1 MTKEKESSVR
11 ILDVHGNPI
20 RKTKALAGN
29 EGFYSP
35 AYDAAG
41 YSSEYTAGWMPN
53 LGSPDNELNMYRDRI
68 VSRARDLVRNDGWA
82 NAAITRTLDNVV
94 GPEFRPLSKP
104 DYYALQ
110 QVTGIKGF
118 DHNWAEEFGRAVDA
132 YWRLWSNDVNR
143 YCDVERCLT
152 VSQMIYLAFRHKI
165 IDGDSLAYL
174 KWCPEKVGYG
184 KAFFATAVQLIDPDR
199 LSNPNYQF
207 DMRNLRGGVEID
219 EDGAPIAYHIR
230 KAHQGDWFNAD
241 KSVEWERVDKE
252 TDWGR
257 PIIIHDFDHD
267 RASQHRGGNG
277 ILTSVLERL
286 KMLIKYDGTELDA
299 AIVNAIFGAYIQSPF
314 DQGLVEEAMGGFGD
328 DVQEG
333 LMAYQDFRTEYHK
346 NSRIRLGGVR
356 MPILAPGE
364 SINTVSAQRPNSNF
378 AQFESAVLRN
388 VAAGTGMS
396 AQQISQNWAEVN
408 YSSYRAAMLEAW
420 KTFNRR
426 RSFFSTGF
434 CQPLFTAWLEEV
446 FDVGNLP
453 LPKGAPDFVQYRSLY
468 GRCKWMG
475 PGRGYVD
482 DVKEKQGAILGM
494 DAGLTTLEK
503 EAAQLDGADYREIL
517 DQRAN
522 EVRMFRER
530 DLPLPKWTGEGDPE
544 SPPAKQTTALPEA
557 D

>member
-1 MTKEKESSVR
+1 
-11 ILDVHGNPI
+11 
-20 RKTKALAGN
+20 
-29 EGFYSP
+29 
-35 AYDAAG
+35 
-41 YSSEYTAGWMPN
+41 
-53 LGSPDNELNMYRDRI
+53 
-68 VSRARDLVRNDGWA
+68 
-82 NAAITRTLDNVV
+82 
-94 GPEFRPLSKP
+94 
-104 DYYALQ
+104 
-110 QVTGIKGF
+110 
-118 DHNWAEEFGRAVDA
+118 
-132 YWRLWSNDVNR
+132 
-143 YCDVERCLT
+143 
-152 VSQMIYLAFRHKI
+152 
-165 IDGDSLAYL
+165 
-174 KWCPEKVGYG
+174 
-184 KAFFATAVQLIDPDR
+184 
-199 LSNPNYQF
+199 
-207 DMRNLRGGVEID
+207 
-219 EDGAPIAYHIR
+219 
-230 KAHQGDWFNAD
+230 
-241 KSVEWERVDKE
+241 
-252 TDWGR
+252 
-257 PIIIHDFDHD
+257 
-267 RASQHRGGNG
+267 
-277 ILTSVLERL
+277 
-286 KMLIKYDGTELDA
+286 MLIKYDGTELDA
-299 AIVNAIFGAYIQSPF
+299 AIVNAI
-314 DQGLVEEAMGGFGD
+314 LVLISRVHLTKDWLKRPWGFGD

-503 EAAQLDGADYREIL
+503 KLLNWMALIIVRFWINVPMRYVCFVSVICLYRNGPVKEIQKVHQPNKLQHYLRRINHAAIWFWHSAYSMCHWRFIP
-517 DQRAN
+517 
-522 EVRMFRER
+522 VRLR
-530 DLPLPKWTGEGDPE
+530 L
-544 SPPAKQTTALPEA
+544 
-557 D
+557 

>member
-1 MTKEKESSVR
+1 MTEKNDNVR
-11 ILDVHGNPI
+11 ILDVHGKPI
-20 RKTKALAGN
+20 VQKTKALAGN
-29 EGFYSP
+29 EGFFSTP
-35 AYDAAG
+35 YDAAG
-41 YSSEYTAGWMPN
+41 FSSEHTAGWQPQ
-53 LGSPDNELNMYRDRI
+53 LWSPDNELNMYRDRI

-82 NAAITRTLDNVV
+82 NAAITRTLDNVI

-118 DHNWAEEFGRAVDA
+118 DHEWANEFGLAVDA
-132 YWRLWSNDVNR
+132 YWRLFANDVNR

-165 IDGDSLAYL
+165 IDGDALAYL
-174 KWCPEKVGYG
+174 KWCPEKMGYG
-184 KAFFATAVQLIDPDR
+184 KAFFATSIQIIDPDR
-199 LSNPNYQF
+199 LSNPNYTF
-207 DMRNLRGGVEID
+207 DQRNVRGGVEIND
-219 EDGAPIAYHIR
+219 DGAPIAYHIR

-241 KSVEWERVDKE
+241 KSVTWERIEKE

-257 PIIIHDFDHD
+257 PVIIHDFDHD

-277 ILTSVLERL
+277 ILTPVLERL

-299 AIVNAIFGAYIQSPF
+299 SIVNAIFGAYITSPF
-314 DQGLVEEAMGGFGD
+314 DPGFVEEALGGFGND
-328 DVQEG
+328 TESG
-333 LMAYQDFRTEYHK
+333 LGAYQEFRADFHK
-346 NSRIRLGGVR
+346 SSRIRLGGVR

-378 AQFESAVLRN
+378 SDFESAVLRN

-396 AQQISQNWAEVN
+396 AQQISQNWSEVN

-426 RSFFSTGF
+426 RSNFSTGF
-434 CQPLFTAWLEEV
+434 CQPLFSAWLEEA
-446 FDVGNLP
+446 FETGNLP
-453 LPKGAPDFVQYRSLY
+453 LPKGAPDFIQYRSLY
-468 GRCKWMG
+468 SRCKWMG

-522 EVRMFRER
+522 EVKMFKDR
-530 DLPLPKWTGEGDPE
+530 DLPLPKWTGEGE
-544 SPPAKQTTALPEA
+544 ETSPPAKQTTKLPEA